1 MTEVHLFSFSQV
13 TSDFEEDVKALPTD
27 VNATQAYF
35 DFIETYGTH
44 YASVAVMG
52 AKAVIQSQVP
62 NSSQW
67 SNLKANDS
75 QFLKF

>member
-1 MTEVHLFSFSQV
+1 MNIFSSSCHHFNHDYGFLFLQV

-44 YASVAVMG
+44 YASVVVMG
-52 AKAVIQSQVP
+52 AKAVIQSQV
-62 NSSQW
+62 
-67 SNLKANDS
+67 LTK
-75 QFLKF
+75 

>member
-1 MTEVHLFSFSQV
+1 V

-44 YASVAVMG
+44 YASVVVMG

-62 NSSQW
+62 NNIYW
-67 SNLKANDS
+67 SHLKVHDS
-75 QFLKF
+75 

>member
-1 MTEVHLFSFSQV
+1 MYSVLVIILTSIMEDWFLFLQV

-44 YASVAVMG
+44 YASVVVMG
-52 AKAVIQSQVP
+52 AKAVIQSQV
-62 NSSQW
+62 
-67 SNLKANDS
+67 LTK
-75 QFLKF
+75 